1 MRHVK
6 EAALW
11 FPDAVLSL
19 KAAAGVSVSPVAELL
34 GQVDV
39 QDVRQDGD
47 ELRGITEG
55 GADGVSR
62 VDVVQ
67 LCRGQRSRRQE
78 VSLPL

>member
-1 MRHVK
+1 M
-6 EAALW
+6 L
-11 FPDAVLSL
+11 
-19 KAAAGVSVSPVAELL
+19 SVSPVAKLL

-47 ELRGITEG
+47 ELRGVAQS

-67 LCRGQRSRRQE
+67 LCTKSQR
-78 VSLPL
+78 